1 MSKSPK
7 EIIETSS
14 QQKQIEEIE
23 SCIKSLFVLYDKHFL
38 ARFERLQVE
47 NKKLTLNKNLHKNL
61 KVTNNAPSK
70 LLQDWFCEFLLF
82 KDFAMLIDCGVIWN
96 SSQHF
101 VKLFQKQFST
111 SIPLMKKV
119 TVFLQP
125 STEGGD
131 GPQSSF
137 LNMFSF
143 EFCLKQIQLDE
154 KTQEMTF
161 KYDNEELDFKKRK
174 ILTFNNKNRF
184 ISMMEQIEELKKLF
198 HHFGIMIELADQM
211 FEAIQNTII
220 TMNNNPALKS
230 CMDYNNEFLT
240 LGPKKKPIQLKRTII
255 IMKNFIS
262 EYQNSFFENVEKNC
276 SSLLLS
282 STTTAEEDNIINN
295 NKCNNNE
302 DEEAHKCNNEDEE
315 AHKCNNEDEET
326 DKKCDENE
334 EANNCD
340 KKNEGGVDE
349 YFNEDDVEEVDV
361 STNDDDVYKLKL
373 NWNNEYQSKSLTI
386 FGTFQNQFED
396 SVLEDLQLATIDIKF
411 ASSKKDYPLNALK
424 CWINANYS
432 GDIWFHYLLTVW
444 NSFTI
449 TNKNLLR
456 SSPSSFLQYTACT
469 IIFLYSQIKIEE
481 NMFSKSKFTLNEN
494 NKYTFTL
501 YQVLVMTKILYIE
514 RKQKNQDD
522 ICYSKN
528 ILFLGYICQNSSV
541 ILSKINLNKSDFK
554 KVRNFRSIKK
564 KIYVQH
570 EAKLFVSEICTSI
583 PEDMMSVN
591 HIYDIANKK
600 KDDRLISNKNKIL
613 TVSDESYK
621 IKNSRDD
628 DSGDCSKHKD
638 KKRRKLSSSTRH
650 DDNNI
655 QHEQQELIFAQLK
668 NEQSKVEREERMKK
682 RSFSDFDDKKV
693 KQLLLPKKEKKII
706 IDKEKEENSS
716 IEEKKESV
724 IIDDSSSNIEE
735 EGEYAN
741 PNEEKDPNYGNLSVD
756 EKQKF
761 LNQINDLMI
770 EIQSQKLNI
779 EKQDNYINELLTEK
793 NSIQNMYN
801 DLWTLNNFITKSF
814 EDLMLEVETLRLIQ
828 GIVDLEEGSTTSKK
842 KEGEKVIKEVGGGG
856 ELSEE
861 EASLDKNEPGE
872 PTVVAPE
879 EVALSEKEASSD
891 KKKPEEPTVVSP
903 EATEDLATTLN
914 KKKALLKKQA
924 NKRKKKNMFC

>member
-1 MSKSPK
+1 
-7 EIIETSS
+7 
-14 QQKQIEEIE
+14 
-23 SCIKSLFVLYDKHFL
+23 
-38 ARFERLQVE
+38 
-47 NKKLTLNKNLHKNL
+47 
-61 KVTNNAPSK
+61 
-70 LLQDWFCEFLLF
+70 
-82 KDFAMLIDCGVIWN
+82 
-96 SSQHF
+96 
-101 VKLFQKQFST
+101 
-111 SIPLMKKV
+111 
-119 TVFLQP
+119 
-125 STEGGD
+125 
-131 GPQSSF
+131 
-137 LNMFSF
+137 
-143 EFCLKQIQLDE
+143 
-154 KTQEMTF
+154 
-161 KYDNEELDFKKRK
+161 
-174 ILTFNNKNRF
+174 
-184 ISMMEQIEELKKLF
+184 
-198 HHFGIMIELADQM
+198 
-211 FEAIQNTII
+211 
-220 TMNNNPALKS
+220 
-230 CMDYNNEFLT
+230 
-240 LGPKKKPIQLKRTII
+240 
-255 IMKNFIS
+255 
-262 EYQNSFFENVEKNC
+262 
-276 SSLLLS
+276 
-282 STTTAEEDNIINN
+282 
-295 NKCNNNE
+295 
-302 DEEAHKCNNEDEE
+302 
-315 AHKCNNEDEET
+315 
-326 DKKCDENE
+326 
-334 EANNCD
+334 
-340 KKNEGGVDE
+340 
-349 YFNEDDVEEVDV
+349 
-361 STNDDDVYKLKL
+361 
-373 NWNNEYQSKSLTI
+373 
-386 FGTFQNQFED
+386 
-396 SVLEDLQLATIDIKF
+396 LEDLQLATVDIKF
-411 ASSKKDYPLNALK
+411 SSSKKDYPLYVLK

-432 GDIWFHYLLTVW
+432 GDIWFHYLITVW

-449 TNKNLLR
+449 TNKILFR

-481 NMFSKSKFTLNEN
+481 NMFSKSKFTINEN

-514 RKQKNQDD
+514 RKQKNQDH

-528 ILFLGYICQNSSV
+528 ILFLGYICQNSSE
-541 ILSKINLNKSDFK
+541 ILSKVNLSKSDFK
-554 KVRNFRSIKK
+554 KVRNYRSIKK

-570 EAKLFVSEICTSI
+570 EAKLFVNEICTSI

-600 KDDRLISNKNKIL
+600 KDDRLMSNKNKIL

-621 IKNSRDD
+621 IKNKRDD

-655 QHEQQELIFAQLK
+655 QHEQQELNFAQLK

-706 IDKEKEENSS
+706 INKEKEENSS

-724 IIDDSSSNIEE
+724 IIDDSSIIE

-741 PNEEKDPNYGNLSVD
+741 PNEKEDPNHGDLSVD

-793 NSIQNMYN
+793 HSIQNMYN

-828 GIVDLEEGSTTSKK
+828 GTVDLEEGSTTSKK
-842 KEGEKVIKEVGGGG
+842 KEGEKLIKEVGGG

-861 EASLDKNEPGE
+861 EASLDKNELGE

-903 EATEDLATTLN
+903 EAAEDLATTLN